1 MKKIVLSVSAVAAM
15 SSLVFAG
22 GDIVEPVGA
31 VLVVEELS
39 GFYAGLGI
47 AAVSTRGSELY
58 VDLFNSLEGH
68 DRLGNFSFLAG
79 YNFNE
84 YIAVEGRYTTSF
96 THDEDIEM
104 DGLSL
109 FVKPQ
114 YPVNEDFSLYAL
126 LGYGSVNLEG
136 RKASLIVD
144 VDDTA
149 FQWGLGVNYM
159 ITENVSLF
167 ADYTWLANDMEG
179 AYAGVYEVDVDA
191 FTVGVNYYF

>member
-15 SSLVFAG
+15 SSLIFAG
-22 GDIVEPVGA
+22 GDIVEPVAA
-31 VLVVEELS
+31 VPVVEELS

-47 AAVSTRGSELY
+47 GAVYTRGSDVSIDY
-58 VDLFNSLEGH
+58 FSTKEGQ
-68 DRLGNFSFLAG
+68 DRLGNVFFLAG

-84 YIAVEGRYTTSF
+84 YIAVEGRYSTSF
-96 THDEDIEM
+96 THDEDIDM
-104 DGLSL
+104 DGWSL

-126 LGYGSVNLEG
+126 LGYGGVTLDGSKDLG
-136 RKASLIVD
+136 PVD
-144 VDDTA
+144 VDDST

-167 ADYTWLANDMEG
+167 ADYTWLANDMDG
-179 AYAGVYEVDVDA
+179 AYAGKNSADVDA
-191 FTVGVNYYF
+191 ITLGVNYYF